1 LDGGLDGGAEAVGSR
16 EVGRLGA
23 EEGARD
29 VPAGLAAGEALNGL
43 GHERKAD
50 GVGRDVHFGQMLRRD
65 EGDAAGLGAQVGG
78 IDEKDARAA
87 GRDDGNEETFGD
99 GLDVEEPQGGARF
112 EGGDDGG
119 TEGVVAAKGVSDADD
134 GEGRRQGSA
143 QGGGEPS
150 GGVAEIEGGLGH
162 F

>member
-1 LDGGLDGGAEAVGSR
+1 
-16 EVGRLGA
+16 
-23 EEGARD
+23 
-29 VPAGLAAGEALNGL
+29 VPAGFAAGETLNGL
-43 GHERKAD
+43 GHEGEAD
-50 GVGRDVHFGQMLRRD
+50 GVGRDVHLGQVLRRD
-65 EGDAAGLGAQVGG
+65 EGDATGGGAQVGG

-99 GLDVEEPQGGARF
+99 GLDVEEAEGGARF
-112 EGGDDGG
+112 ECGDDGG

-134 GEGRRQGSA
+134 GEGRPGFALRGFRLRSGAPELRRDKSPWQGRQEGA